1 VLGERGDRAVGLWVD
16 IAEGVE
22 VFGCGDVVGELAVWV
37 VVCCRRR
44 IWCVWRFSV
53 SKVVW

>member
-1 VLGERGDRAVGLWVD
+1 MGERGDRAVGLWVD